1 MSPGSVVE
9 IITVYGHRAHLPP
22 RCVRFKAP
30 ADHPRGGVIQSN
42 SQELPQSGRGCLGQS
57 TTIARP
63 EVTATLTQIHE
74 NAPNAE
80 IVQ

>member
-9 IITVYGHRAHLPP
+9 IITVDGHRAHLPRVCAVQSP
-22 RCVRFKAP
+22 CRP
-30 ADHPRGGVIQSN
+30 PRGGVIQSN
-42 SQELPQSGRGCLGQS
+42 SQELPQFGRGCLDQS

-80 IVQ
+80 TVQ